1 MNFWLG
7 SCPYCLPTTTSNFCK
22 RIDTKVPNLF
32 TVVRQHK
39 GPRLVCTTTPEPFPA
54 HMVLAAVRKTIPVRA
69 GNGNGL
75 VHQADRVVP
84 GFCLQFILCQVGSG
98 WLEDNTQ
105 QQPGLC
111 TDCTV
116 GNFNKVKGNQTP
128 SLAMLLA
135 FFPSVK
141 V

>member
-1 MNFWLG
+1 MWRNRRAQL
-7 SCPYCLPTTTSNFCK
+7 TSVVEA
-22 RIDTKVPNLF
+22 TKLLSWALF
-32 TVVRQHK
+32 R
-39 GPRLVCTTTPEPFPA
+39 GRPRLVCTTTPEPFPA

-98 WLEDNTQ
+98 WQEDNTQ

-135 FFPSVK
+135 FFPLVK